1 MSNPSMNPGSR
12 PRRGVVT
19 ALALAAGAL
28 GLGAV
33 VFAATEAS
41 GPSAVAGAVELSTF
55 ASCEELAEWGRTTA
69 SSARAEAAGRETFAV
84 AADSAESG
92 AAAPDAPTAEQP
104 ATTVATEDGA
114 DDGSSEGGSGDT
126 GDTNVDV
133 AGVDEIDLVE
143 RLDADRVLVVTVGR
157 LAVVDLAAGTVGG
170 SVPVP
175 ADAQITYDPDLGLVW
190 VVGDE
195 WTADEGQ
202 VSVTRIAVDG
212 SDLTVEGAWRTRGQL
227 VTARRAG
234 GELYLVATDG
244 FVEAMPAF
252 DGPVGAAEEGWS
264 GDSVEPAADPA
275 ATTAPEPADEP
286 VEGPAEDPGAPV
298 EGPAEDPE
306 EVPSTTVAPEEPT
319 GPDTPTDPGV
329 PFGGDPVPCDEVLYP
344 NGPSTPAG
352 TLIAAFPATGAVEPT
367 RTTEIVGVGDQVH
380 LTLDAAYVSTPLW
393 DSEEPVTGVHRF
405 ELDTLQ
411 ATGSGR
417 VPGVMLDQF
426 SMSERD
432 GYLRVAVTTG
442 TDWGMPF
449 VDVAPVE
456 GPTVADE
463 PASVDA
469 ASTVGT
475 GRNEVVVL
483 DTDGALDVVGRTER
497 FGKPG
502 ESIRGVRFVGD
513 TAYAVTFL
521 ETDPFY
527 VIDVADP
534 TAPTV
539 VGEVELPGFSSYLH
553 PIDDDRVVGFGPDG
567 SGSVAAKLF
576 DVSDPAAPRVAD
588 ELALG
593 SDSPV
598 AWDHHAF
605 VARDDGFAVPT
616 LDYSEA
622 YPEECGPAEQDAARQ
637 EEERLWQ
644 EVQGLE
650 DAGRSQEAA
659 AVYEQIDEMYG
670 EGSCLHP
677 EYRTEAGVAV
687 VAVEG
692 YRLVEVEHPTTSGL
706 DSLQRAI
713 AAGDGWALL
722 GSGEIVVLDGSGA
735 VAHRITVR

>member
-1 MSNPSMNPGSR
+1 M
-12 PRRGVVT
+12 
-19 ALALAAGAL
+19 
-28 GLGAV
+28 
-33 VFAATEAS
+33 
-41 GPSAVAGAVELSTF
+41 
-55 ASCEELAEWGRTTA
+55 
-69 SSARAEAAGRETFAV
+69 
-84 AADSAESG
+84 
-92 AAAPDAPTAEQP
+92 
-104 ATTVATEDGA
+104 
-114 DDGSSEGGSGDT
+114 
-126 GDTNVDV
+126 
-133 AGVDEIDLVE
+133 
-143 RLDADRVLVVTVGR
+143 
-157 LAVVDLAAGTVGG
+157 
-170 SVPVP
+170 
-175 ADAQITYDPDLGLVW
+175 
-190 VVGDE
+190 
-195 WTADEGQ
+195 
-202 VSVTRIAVDG
+202 
-212 SDLTVEGAWRTRGQL
+212 
-227 VTARRAG
+227 
-234 GELYLVATDG
+234 
-244 FVEAMPAF
+244 
-252 DGPVGAAEEGWS
+252 
-264 GDSVEPAADPA
+264 
-275 ATTAPEPADEP
+275 
-286 VEGPAEDPGAPV
+286 
-298 EGPAEDPE
+298 
-306 EVPSTTVAPEEPT
+306 PSTTVAPEEPT